1 LKGRN
6 SPTQENEP
14 KDYDYCWI
22 QGFRL
27 LPLATPG
34 NVYTVVSKSLDW
46 GVSLM
51 LNMIFLLVSLSFD
64 LIGFGRNEAANN
76 SQVTICDPGFLD
88 SACTNERYRL

>member
-1 LKGRN
+1 MNLKIMITAGFKGLDSYPLLLRAMF
-6 SPTQENEP
+6 TQLFQ
-14 KDYDYCWI
+14 KALI
-22 QGFRL
+22 G
-27 LPLATPG
+27 
-34 NVYTVVSKSLDW
+34 